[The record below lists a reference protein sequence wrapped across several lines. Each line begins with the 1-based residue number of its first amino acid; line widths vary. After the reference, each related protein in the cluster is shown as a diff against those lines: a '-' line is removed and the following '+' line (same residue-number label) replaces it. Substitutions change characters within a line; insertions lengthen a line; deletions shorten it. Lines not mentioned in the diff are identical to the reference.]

1 MLKLSATIDA
11 LARWFRDVNY
21 SAEQEAAAMRY
32 AQHRHAMLFGA
43 GQELPSIQKVRS
55 DEAMTLVTGNV
66 YERGLDGYGVSVGE
80 EGRGSILYTV
90 YGNSPEQVEARARQ
104 LVSALDGARRL

>member
-21 SAEQEAAAMRY
+21 SAENEAAAMRY
-32 AQHRHAMLFGA
+32 ARQRHAMLFGA

-55 DEAMTLVTGNV
+55 DEAVTLTVGSTL
-66 YERGLDGYGVSVGE
+66 YDGYRFKTRVIDETGE
-80 EGRGSILYTV
+80 DVPFFALGHTE
-90 YGNSPEQVEARARQ
+90 EQAKARAAQ